1 MLRAKIVGI
10 FENYSVTGIE
20 VRHNAIDEVIHSG
33 RFHGKLV
40 YENEYGSKYIVA
52 NCLVTGDPAELL
64 QICRDAQSNV
74 FSYIIYPIDRVEIV

>member
-33 RFHGKLV
+33 HFHGKLV
-40 YENEYGSKYIVA
+40 YENEYGSKYTVA
-52 NCLVTGDPAELL
+52 NCLVT
-64 QICRDAQSNV
+64 
-74 FSYIIYPIDRVEIV
+74 

>member
-33 RFHGKLV
+33 HFL
-40 YENEYGSKYIVA
+40 
-52 NCLVTGDPAELL
+52 
-64 QICRDAQSNV
+64 CRDAQSSV

>member
-33 RFHGKLV
+33 HFHGKLV
-40 YENEYGSKYIVA
+40 FI
-52 NCLVTGDPAELL
+52 
-64 QICRDAQSNV
+64 
-74 FSYIIYPIDRVEIV
+74 